1 MKKKSKLW
9 LAIPALFIAS
19 LYFNDKALAED
30 IQPQTVYMYDTEL
43 GTESYE
49 LLIQYSNGG
58 HSTIG
63 QMLKDAGV
71 ASAAPGIGF
80 GVGSG
85 GNGYRPNVMIVI
97 WTSETINLEAAKAAI
112 KSFVN
117 VPTNPTTTNGDCAIA
132 CDGTVESE
140 PAPAVQIVESEPA
153 SAPAV
158 QTNENVVEQPVSIQQ
173 PEPQEQTP
181 ESQILQNS
189 TPQYID
195 PIISLEP
202 FSSYTTPTAI
212 IVQSSISNKIIKHKK
227 VINKKKII
235 TKKVVRHATSKTTR

>member
-9 LAIPALFIAS
+9 LAIPALFIGS
-19 LYFNDKALAED
+19 FYFTDKALAED
-30 IQPQTVYMYDTEL
+30 LQPQTVYMYDTEL

-63 QMLKDAGV
+63 QLLKDSGV
-71 ASAAPGIGF
+71 ATTVPGIGF

-117 VPTNPTTTNGDCAIA
+117 VPANPTTTNGDCAVA
-132 CDGTVESE
+132 CDGTVQPDPVQE
-140 PAPAVQIVESEPA
+140 PV
-153 SAPAV
+153 V
-158 QTNENVVEQPVSIQQ
+158 QTNENVDPQPVSTQQ
-173 PEPQEQTP
+173 PEQQQQTQEPLPVQDSIP
-181 ESQILQNS
+181 EYILP
-189 TPQYID
+189 T
-195 PIISLEP
+195 ISLES
-202 FSSYTTPTAI
+202 FASFITPNDI
-212 IVQSSISNKIIKHKK
+212 IVQSPISNKIVNNKK
-227 VINKKKII
+227 VINKKKIISKKTI
-235 TKKVVRHATSKTTR
+235 TKKVVRHATSKTAR

>member
-9 LAIPALFIAS
+9 LAIPALFITS

-63 QMLKDAGV
+63 QILKDAGV

-132 CDGTVESE
+132 CDGTVQSE
-140 PAPAVQIVESEPA
+140 P
-153 SAPAV
+153 APAV
-158 QTNENVVEQPVSIQQ
+158 QTNENVVEQPVPIQQ
-173 PEPQEQTP
+173 PEQQEQAPAPQTTP
-181 ESQILQNS
+181 DN
-189 TPQYID
+189 TPQYTVPTVTLESFFSYLPSTD
-195 PIISLEP
+195 VVVRSPIGNKI
-202 FSSYTTPTAI
+202 T
-212 IVQSSISNKIIKHKK
+212 SNKKIIKT
-227 VINKKKII
+227 NKIT
-235 TKKVVRHATSKTTR
+235 TKKARTYATSKTKR